1 LDFYWYF
8 AAAIFVFGLLFGSFL
23 NVCIYRLPRGMS
35 VASPARS
42 FCPNCHAQ
50 VAAIDN
56 IPVISWLL
64 LRAKCRNCKQPISG
78 RYALIELFTAL
89 LFLAC
94 YLSFGGTT
102 AETVKACVFSFLI
115 LGLIF
120 TDLETRLLP
129 DVMTLPGI
137 MFGVLFAAFIP
148 VPGILGVRYG
158 FASAFSDIWHSP
170 RLLSV
175 GDSLLAAA
183 IGAGVL
189 YGVAELYFRLRGF
202 EGMGL
207 GDVKLIAMIGAF
219 LGIRLLLFVLM
230 TASVTGAIY
239 GLSVLISIFLRRNR
253 RYAKLPEGRKKAWSS
268 AKKAMQL
275 VEMPFGV
282 FLGGMALVALF
293 YGNSLT
299 RWYFSLYR

>member
-8 AAAIFVFGLLFGSFL
+8 AGAIFVFGLLFGSFL

-35 VASPARS
+35 VMSPARS
-42 FCPNCHAQ
+42 FCPNCQAQ

-56 IPVISWLL
+56 IPIVSWVL

-89 LFLAC
+89 LFLGC

-137 MFGVLFAAFIP
+137 MFGVAFAAFIP
-148 VPGILGVRYG
+148 VQGLLETRYG
-158 FASAFSDIWHSP
+158 FASAFSDFWHSP
-170 RLLSV
+170 RVLSV

-207 GDVKLIAMIGAF
+207 GDVKLVAMIGAF
-219 LGIRLLLFVLM
+219 LGIRLLLFVLF
-230 TASVTGAIY
+230 TASVAGAIY
-239 GLSVLISIFLRRNR
+239 GISVLLGIFLQRNR
-253 RYAKLPEGRKKAWSS
+253 RYSKRADHRKRAWES
-268 AKKAMQL
+268 ATKAMRL

-293 YGNSLT
+293 YGNSLS
-299 RWYFSLYR
+299 RWYIGLYH

>member
-1 LDFYWYF
+1 MSFYWYF
-8 AAAIFVFGLLFGSFL
+8 AAAIFVFGLMFGSFL

-35 VASPARS
+35 VVSPARS
-42 FCPNCHAQ
+42 FCPNCQAQ
-50 VAAIDN
+50 VAAFDN
-56 IPVISWLL
+56 IPIISWLL
-64 LRAKCRNCKQPISG
+64 LGAKCRSCKQPISG

-94 YLSFGGTT
+94 YLSFGGIT
-102 AETVKACVFSFLI
+102 AETVKACVFCFLI

-137 MFGVLFAAFIP
+137 MFGVSFAAFIP
-148 VPGILGVRYG
+148 VQGFLGVRYG
-158 FASAFSDIWHSP
+158 FASAFSDFWHSP

-175 GDSLLAAA
+175 GDSLIAAA
-183 IGAGVL
+183 VGAGVL
-189 YGVAELYFRLRGF
+189 FGVAELYFRLRGF
-202 EGMGL
+202 EGMGY

-219 LGIRLLLFVLM
+219 LGIRLLLFVLF

-239 GLSVLISIFLRRNR
+239 GLSVLVSIFLRRNR
-253 RYAKLPEGRKKAWSS
+253 RYSKRPDGRKKAWES
-268 AKKAMQL
+268 ATKAMRL

-282 FLGGMALVALF
+282 FLGGMALVAVF

-299 RWYFSLYR
+299 HWYVGLYH

>member
-1 LDFYWYF
+1 
-8 AAAIFVFGLLFGSFL
+8 
-23 NVCIYRLPRGMS
+23 MS
-35 VASPARS
+35 VVSPSRS
-42 FCPNCHAQ
+42 FCPNCQ
-50 VAAIDN
+50 VQIAAFDN

-64 LRAKCRNCKQPISG
+64 LGEKCRNCKQPISG
-78 RYALIELFTAL
+78 RYALIELFTAF

-94 YLSFGGTT
+94 YLSFGGSTT
-102 AETVKACVFSFLI
+102 ETVKACVFSFLI

-129 DVMTLPGI
+129 DVMTIPGI

-148 VPGILGVRYG
+148 VHGFLESRYG
-158 FASAFSDIWHSP
+158 FASAFSDFWHSP

-189 YGVAELYFRLRGF
+189 YGVAEFYFRLRGF

-219 LGIRLLLFVLM
+219 LGIRLLLFVLF

-253 RYAKLPEGRKKAWSS
+253 RYSKRPDGRKRAWAS
-268 AKKAMQL
+268 ATKAMRL

-293 YGNSLT
+293 YGNTLT
-299 RWYFSLYR
+299 RWYVGLYR